1 MRKNRRKGR
10 LPRGSCICPTMPYQ
24 TPHGYTG
31 KTICAFIFAE
41 SDRNYVCQA
50 LFTMDVS
57 EHSRRLYPTQING
70 VEQVE
75 KPHTLE
81 EYALDHF
88 RPPPKRTVNKMTLT
102 TARRNRSE
110 ELWRHSRE
118 PLKQP
123 LLKKLLNKDEL
134 AQEACMCFHATLK
147 YMGDLPSRRTRTGN
161 ELTDQ
166 IFEGPLKHVSN

>member
-1 MRKNRRKGR
+1 MNRMLANIDDDWPNIVKI
-10 LPRGSCICPTMPYQ
+10 PMIWYM
-24 TPHGYTG
+24 
-31 KTICAFIFAE
+31 IF
-41 SDRNYVCQA
+41 VQA

-166 IFEGPLKHVSN
+166 IFEGPLKHVSNSFLQNIQ